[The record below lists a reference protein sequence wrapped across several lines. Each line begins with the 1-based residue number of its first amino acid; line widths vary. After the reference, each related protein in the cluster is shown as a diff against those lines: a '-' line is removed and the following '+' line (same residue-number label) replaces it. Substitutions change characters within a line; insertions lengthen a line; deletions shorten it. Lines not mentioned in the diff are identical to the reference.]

1 MRYSEDYQY
10 CLITFN
16 LISMDNKLDRLA
28 TEWAN
33 TNKDA
38 TLTEAYKA
46 GYLRCTEAWVNQES

>member
-10 CLITFN
+10 CLMTFN

-28 TEWAN
+28 NEWVKKN
-33 TNKDA
+33 TKA
-38 TLTEAYKA
+38 TLAEAFKE

>member
-1 MRYSEDYQY
+1 M
-10 CLITFN
+10 TFN

-33 TNKDA
+33 ANKDA
-38 TLTEAYKA
+38 TLIEAYKV